1 MVSKKANC
9 KKLLNVFKIVFS
21 ITLLLSLVTGCGSSD
36 QSAEKPGHVSGDP
49 FKIGIAL
56 GEITPETGSP
66 HYRGVSTGADSP
78 LYAKAIVFSQ
88 GDTRGALVLCDL
100 IRITR
105 ELSIMVRERASK
117 ETGIPYQNISIA
129 ATHVHTGPRYMF
141 EMQEYS
147 DRLAEGKLTED
158 DKSGYLTL
166 IIDGITKAIVEA
178 DKQVRET
185 EFVSGIGEAYGLS
198 FNRRFLMTNGRVRFN
213 PGTLNPKI
221 VKPAGPIDPK
231 VHFLLFRP
239 AGESEYSSSLTV
251 FANHTDTYGG
261 TQYCADYPYFL
272 QQSMKEIFGEHFI
285 SAFGNGTCGNLN
297 HIDVTKKR
305 QATEKGMI
313 TKKIGAELAKTIQDN
328 LDKVKP
334 GNPDLEVISKTLYL
348 PLQDYTKEEY
358 EWASDENAAPM
369 YSDREWIRGRRRS
382 KILSLEQYRKRE
394 AVQPAVSGE
403 PWRLPVELHVFRLDS
418 RNAIV
423 TLPGEVFVE
432 LGLEIKKHSPFEN
445 TMVIEMS
452 NINIHYVPDLKGF
465 AEDDYEAMNSRL
477 APGSGEKMVEEAL
490 VMLNQSYENISK

>member
-1 MVSKKANC
+1 MNQTSNILKHF
-9 KKLLNVFKIVFS
+9 KLFAGIALITIMFSLITSCDNVGQSGEKM
-21 ITLLLSLVTGCGSSD
+21 GPGSSY
-36 QSAEKPGHVSGDP
+36 P
-49 FKIGIAL
+49 FKIGIGL

-78 LYAKAIVFSQ
+78 LYAKAIVFSH
-88 GDTRGALVLCDL
+88 GDTRAALVLCDL

-129 ATHVHTGPRYMF
+129 ATHIHTGPRYMF
-141 EMQEYS
+141 ELQEYY
-147 DRLAEGKLTED
+147 DRKVAGKLTEE
-158 DKSGYLTL
+158 DKSSYLNG
-166 IIDGITKAIVEA
+166 IIEGITNAIITANNQLKEV
-178 DKQVRET
+178 DY
-185 EFVSGIGEAYGLS
+185 VSGKGQAYGLS

-213 PGTLNPKI
+213 PGPLNPKI
-221 VKPAGPIDPK
+221 VKPAGPIDPD
-231 VHFLLFRP
+231 VNFILFKS
-239 AGESEYSSSLTV
+239 AGETEYSSSLTV

-261 TQYCADYPYFL
+261 TNYCADYPYFL
-272 QQSMKEIFGEHFI
+272 QQNMKEIFGEHFI
-285 SAFGNGTCGNLN
+285 SLFGNGTCGNLN
-297 HIDVTKKR
+297 HIDITKSS

-313 TKKIGAELAKTIQDN
+313 TKKIGAELAKTVKDN
-328 LDKVKP
+328 LNNTTP
-334 GNPDLEVISKTLYL
+334 GSPDFEVISKTLYL
-348 PLQDYTKEEY
+348 PLQDYTPEEY
-358 EWASDENAAPM
+358 GWASDKDAPPL
-369 YSDREWIRGRRRS
+369 YPDREWIVGIRRS

-394 AVQPAVSGE
+394 AVAPAVSGE

-423 TLPGEVFVE
+423 TMPGEVFVE

-445 TMVIEMS
+445 TMVIEMA

-490 VMLNQSYENISK
+490 IMLNQSYEKISK